1 VVDIDKD
8 ICEIMYAVKTIK
20 EIDEIE
26 VFDLYK

>member
-8 ICEIMYAVKTIK
+8 FGEILDAVKTIK